1 MQNKLYLLY
10 AILLSWDMG
19 AQAQSQE
26 SALKDVMGGPLRTRA
41 FAPTARAAVEM
52 PEAVDNST
60 LPYFPPVIDQRGNS
74 CAQASGIGYLYT
86 YEVNR
91 MLDRNASDSPANR
104 FAYQFSWNMVNGGED
119 EGGFVQEGLQLAQR
133 YGIMTEADY
142 GTSATY
148 QFRWATGYDKY
159 LRAMQYR
166 AHEILTF
173 DDSIPLMK
181 RWLFDRGD
189 GSLHGGL
196 LAFSGQSTGWH
207 IALDYDGPSLTG
219 YHALLTSLATSGAH
233 AMTIVGYDD
242 LISYT
247 DSDGKTHTG
256 AFIVTNTW
264 GTYSHDNGRYYLP
277 YDFFRNKDV
286 PNSVLSHQVIALNVQ
301 TYTPQVVMKVKVN
314 YTSRNDLRFG
324 FGCSDTREAA
334 RPLQFRYSYAFYN
347 QGGDYPMQGN
357 GQDSEIELAFDL
369 TNYLPNPT
377 HAYPVYYLN
386 ILRSMIGKTKG
397 EGQLVALSLLDYRN
411 GNVTEWPCSDPLPKQ
426 LKDGENVFSVR
437 MPKQTR
443 VSTSPIS
450 YLDAS
455 DNANTGPLE
464 VLDAEGKPY
473 EVTFSNRDTK
483 NQTITI
489 RYQAE

>member
-1 MQNKLYLLY
+1 
-10 AILLSWDMG
+10 
-19 AQAQSQE
+19 
-26 SALKDVMGGPLRTRA
+26 
-41 FAPTARAAVEM
+41 
-52 PEAVDNST
+52 
-60 LPYFPPVIDQRGNS
+60 
-74 CAQASGIGYLYT
+74 
-86 YEVNR
+86 
-91 MLDRNASDSPANR
+91 
-104 FAYQFSWNMVNGGED
+104 
-119 EGGFVQEGLQLAQR
+119 
-133 YGIMTEADY
+133 
-142 GTSATY
+142 
-148 QFRWATGYDKY
+148 
-159 LRAMQYR
+159 
-166 AHEILTF
+166 
-173 DDSIPLMK
+173 
-181 RWLFDRGD
+181 
-189 GSLHGGL
+189 
-196 LAFSGQSTGWH
+196 
-207 IALDYDGPSLTG
+207 
-219 YHALLTSLATSGAH
+219 
-233 AMTIVGYDD
+233 
-242 LISYT
+242 
-247 DSDGKTHTG
+247 
-256 AFIVTNTW
+256 
-264 GTYSHDNGRYYLP
+264 
-277 YDFFRNKDV
+277 
-286 PNSVLSHQVIALNVQ
+286 
-301 TYTPQVVMKVKVN
+301 
-314 YTSRNDLRFG
+314 
-324 FGCSDTREAA
+324 
-334 RPLQFRYSYAFYN
+334 
-347 QGGDYPMQGN
+347 MQGN